1 MIFGQHPYWK
11 DQGEMKFM
19 LGVVNDPYEIPSG
32 VQISQECR
40 DLLKKCFEKDPKKRI
55 KI

>member
-1 MIFGQHPYWK
+1 MNS
-11 DQGEMKFM
+11 
-19 LGVVNDPYEIPSG
+19 VVDDPYEIPSG
-32 VQISQECR
+32 VKISEECR